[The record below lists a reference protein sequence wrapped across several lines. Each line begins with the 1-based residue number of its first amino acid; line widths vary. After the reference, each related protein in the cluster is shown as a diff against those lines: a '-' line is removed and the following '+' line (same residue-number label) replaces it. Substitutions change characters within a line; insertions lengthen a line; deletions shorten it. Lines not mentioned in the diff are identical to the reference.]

1 MTKWGTAP
9 WQTRLFLKHRGR
21 LRRLRNICAE
31 HSILDG
37 VRLGNHP
44 FYRCP
49 LKDLSEHRGTPFRQ
63 LLSLKMSVRLTALTS
78 ANRADEIYAAPRA
91 ALQTPAAP
99 DRRTADAGRAAR
111 SAADA
116 GSAGSAGLQR
126 RRRRSL
132 RTADARAGSAARRAA
147 DARSGQAQTRRTAY
161 ASCAA
166 AAAPRRGGAD
176 PAELLE
182 RTLTRAPRAGPS
194 DYLFRS
200 SLQTVT
206 KRATLPPPLSLPESP
221 PGTPGL
227 KRTGPN
233 FHTLL
238 GLKKGQG

>member
-91 ALQTPAAP
+91 ALQTQAAP
-99 DRRTADAGRAAR
+99 DRRCRQR
-111 SAADA
+111 SAQRRCRRRLRRTAAAQTPVAPDRRCPGRQRRA
-116 GSAGSAGLQR
+116 QRCRQQR
-126 RRRRSL
+126 RRR
-132 RTADARAGSAARRAA
+132 AGPHMPAVPRRQHH
-147 DARSGQAQTRRTAY
+147 G
-161 ASCAA
+161 AA
-166 AAAPRRGGAD
+166 A
-176 PAELLE
+176 LIL
-182 RTLTRAPRAGPS
+182 
-194 DYLFRS
+194 RS
-200 SLQTVT
+200 CWSV
-206 KRATLPPPLSLPESP
+206 
-221 PGTPGL
+221 
-227 KRTGPN
+227 
-233 FHTLL
+233 H
-238 GLKKGQG
+238 

>member
-132 RTADARAGSAARRAA
+132 RTADARAGSAARSAA
-147 DARSGQAQTRRTAY
+147 DSSGAD
-161 ASCAA
+161 
-166 AAAPRRGGAD
+166 APDRICQLCRGGSTTA
-176 PAELLE
+176 
-182 RTLTRAPRAGPS
+182 RRR
-194 DYLFRS
+194 
-200 SLQTVT
+200 
-206 KRATLPPPLSLPESP
+206 
-221 PGTPGL
+221 
-227 KRTGPN
+227 
-233 FHTLL
+233 
-238 GLKKGQG
+238 